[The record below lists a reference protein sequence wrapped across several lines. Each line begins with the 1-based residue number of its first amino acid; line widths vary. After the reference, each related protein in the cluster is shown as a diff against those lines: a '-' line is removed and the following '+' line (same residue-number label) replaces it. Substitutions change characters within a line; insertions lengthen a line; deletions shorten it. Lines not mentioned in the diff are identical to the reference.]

1 LRLARRAVPLVGD
14 SRPLVG
20 LKRLPLIAALAS
32 QIVKHVL
39 PIAGLLLLPAASA
52 DAQTVPSSARPGVP
66 VLAPTLLAP
75 PTVTLLPQPVL
86 ASSLPPP
93 PEVTDPMLG
102 PVRPPKRVVQ
112 SWNEAVAYL
121 RARSTNLK
129 IAVDQVLTAQAQ
141 TTIALAQY
149 LPSLGGCSGSQGLIY
164 GCSNPTFTHQ
174 FLTEAP
180 PPSVISAA
188 KGVNTGNPNS
198 AVQPPPNV
206 FNASLNLSQDIINF
220 SEWDQIW
227 IDKLSERAANQ
238 TVEDTKR
245 TLELSLATQV
255 VSVVTAERTAEIN
268 RTGLRVALEQ
278 SELTRRKAADGAATQ
293 LDVVRA
299 RQNAA
304 NARAALV
311 AGDEVLRQ
319 AREGLGLI
327 LGFPEETGISPALRM
342 DGFASDALG
351 ACRAVDTVDERP
363 DILAARTNLEVAK
376 RNLRNVWFTFLPTLT
391 GQASL
396 SGTSVPAQ
404 YYPNPTFS
412 ITAILSV
419 PLWDGGTR
427 MGSLKNARAN
437 EDIALQNLDGAKRAA
452 IIGVEQAQRGIEV
465 AEVSARVAG
474 EQRDLAAQNDTMTQT
489 AWMHGQG
496 TSVDLVTASEA
507 HRQAE
512 LSLALADFN
521 VVKARL
527 AATLALATCPW

>member
-1 LRLARRAVPLVGD
+1 
-14 SRPLVG
+14 
-20 LKRLPLIAALAS
+20 
-32 QIVKHVL
+32 
-39 PIAGLLLLPAASA
+39 
-52 DAQTVPSSARPGVP
+52 
-66 VLAPTLLAP
+66 
-75 PTVTLLPQPVL
+75 
-86 ASSLPPP
+86 
-93 PEVTDPMLG
+93 M
-102 PVRPPKRVVQ
+102 Q

-129 IAVDQVLTAQAQ
+129 IAVDQVLVAEAQ

-164 GCSNPTFTHQ
+164 GCTNPTFTHQ
-174 FLTEAP
+174 LITQP
-180 PPSVISAA
+180 IPPSVLKSTQN
-188 KGVNTGNPNS
+188 VNTENPNTS
-198 AVQPPPNV
+198 VLPPPNV
-206 FNASLNLSQDIINF
+206 LNASVGLSQDIINF

-227 IDKLSERAANQ
+227 INKLSERAAGQ

-278 SELTRRKAADGAATQ
+278 FELTRRKAVDGAATQ

-299 RQNAA
+299 KQNAA

-319 AREGLGLI
+319 AREALGLV
-327 LGFPEETGISPALRM
+327 LGFPEETGVAPELRI

-351 ACRAVDTVDERP
+351 SCRAIDTVDERP
-363 DILAARTNLEVAK
+363 DILAARTNLEIAK

-396 SGTSVPAQ
+396 GGTSVPSQ
-404 YYPNPTFS
+404 GYPNPTFS

-465 AEVSARVAG
+465 AEISARVAR
-474 EQRDLAAQNDTMTQT
+474 EQRDLAAQNDTMTQI

>member
-1 LRLARRAVPLVGD
+1 VKCA
-14 SRPLVG
+14 
-20 LKRLPLIAALAS
+20 AALAS
-32 QIVKHVL
+32 FLI
-39 PIAGLLLLPAASA
+39 LPATSVY
-52 DAQTVPSSARPGVP
+52 AQTAPPQPGVP
-66 VLAPTLLAP
+66 VLAPTAPLPAP
-75 PTVTLLPQPVL
+75 PTVTLLPPPS
-86 ASSLPPP
+86 SSLPPP
-93 PEVTDPMLG
+93 PVVADPMLG
-102 PVRPPKRVVQ
+102 PVPPPKRIMQ
-112 SWNEAVAYL
+112 SWNEAVGYL
-121 RARSTNLK
+121 HARSTNLK
-129 IAVDQVLTAQAQ
+129 IAVDQVLEAEAQ

-149 LPSLGGCSGSQGLIY
+149 LPALGGCSGSQGLIY
-164 GCSNPTFTHQ
+164 GCTNPTFTHQ
-174 FLTEAP
+174 FLTKPAP
-180 PPSVISAA
+180 VQTIMGQQVI
-188 KGVNTGNPNS
+188 TGNAIAS
-198 AVQPPPNV
+198 SVPPPNV
-206 FNASLNLSQDIINF
+206 FNASVNLSQDIINF

-227 IDKLSERAANQ
+227 INKLSERAAGQ

-245 TLELSLATQV
+245 TLELGLATQV

-278 SELTRRKAADGAATQ
+278 SELTRRKAANGAATQ

-299 RQNAA
+299 QQNAA

-319 AREGLGLI
+319 AREALGLI
-327 LGFPEETGISPALRM
+327 LGFPEETGVAPALRM
-342 DGFASDALG
+342 DDFAAEALG
-351 ACRAVDTVDERP
+351 ACRVVDTVDERP
-363 DILAARTNLEVAK
+363 DIAAARTNLEVAK
-376 RNLRNVWFTFLPTLT
+376 RNLRNVWYTFLPTLT

-396 SGTSVPAQ
+396 SGTSEPAQ
-404 YYPNPTFS
+404 GYPNPTFS

-427 MGSLKNARAN
+427 MGSLKNARAL
-437 EDIALQNLDGAKRAA
+437 EDVALQTLDAAKRAA

-465 AEVSARVAG
+465 AEISARVAR

-512 LSLALADFN
+512 LSLVLADFN